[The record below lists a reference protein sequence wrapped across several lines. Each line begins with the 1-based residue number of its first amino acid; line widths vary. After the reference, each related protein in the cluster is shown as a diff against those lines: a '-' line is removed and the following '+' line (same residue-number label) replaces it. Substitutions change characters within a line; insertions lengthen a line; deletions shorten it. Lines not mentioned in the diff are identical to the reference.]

1 MMGMLYVRANE
12 FIPKTRNNIQRDCW
26 NQGHKVI
33 PDKKKQMNKKK
44 CRQKNRAIRNYSDSP
59 FKFREVLSKL
69 FSRTGYRISSI
80 FISLFK

>member
-1 MMGMLYVRANE
+1 MGMLYVRANE

-33 PDKKKQMNKKK
+33 PDKKK

-69 FSRTGYRISSI
+69 FSRTSYRISSI
-80 FISLFK
+80 LIPLFK